1 MTWISGKM
9 MCFLFCRRL
18 EVKMYRLSK
27 MTGIPEVTIN
37 NIKHKRIK
45 SVSFH
50 TAYKIAKALEID
62 LEELVPDEWKE

>member
-1 MTWISGKM
+1 MWEKLEKYLNEKKIS
-9 MCFLFCRRL
+9 
-18 EVKMYRLSK
+18 MYRLSK

-45 SVSFH
+45 SVSFN

-62 LEELVPDEWKE
+62 LEDLIPDEWKKTE

>member
-1 MTWISGKM
+1 
-9 MCFLFCRRL
+9 
-18 EVKMYRLSK
+18 MYRLSK